1 MTPCARRAADLTTI
15 NAFTKLHH
23 FTRRALRNGKSAGCD
38 LTGVRM
44 RALRG
49 LGGLLD
55 NIPGKCRRTG
65 TSSDT
70 RGTGV
75 GAPTIDNPVDAP
87 AYVVRDIERSIR
99 SHRQAGGTMHGFGR
113 RLHCSR
119 EAIGK
124 DLALARCVIRSEEHT
139 SELQSRGHLVCRLLL
154 EK

>member
-55 NIPGKCRRTG
+55 NIPGRCRRTG

-87 AYVVRDIERSIR
+87 ADVVRDIERSIR
-99 SHRQAGGTMHGFGR
+99 SPPQAGRELHGLGPPTYVSR
-113 RLHCSR
+113 R
-119 EAIGK
+119 
-124 DLALARCVIRSEEHT
+124 ALAEE
-139 SELQSRGHLVCRLLL
+139 LA
-154 EK
+154 

>member
-55 NIPGKCRRTG
+55 NIPGRCRRTG
-65 TSSDT
+65 KSSDT
-70 RGTGV
+70 RSTGL

-87 AYVVRDIERSIR
+87 AYVVRDTESLLRYDIT
-99 SHRQAGGTMHGFGR
+99 AGGT
-113 RLHCSR
+113 
-119 EAIGK
+119 I
-124 DLALARCVIRSEEHT
+124 
-139 SELQSRGHLVCRLLL
+139 
-154 EK
+154 

>member
-75 GAPTIDNPVDAP
+75 GAPTIDRKSTRLN
-87 AYVVRDIERSIR
+87 S
-99 SHRQAGGTMHGFGR
+99 SHGYISYAVFCLKTNNTF
-113 RLHCSR
+113 
-119 EAIGK
+119 
-124 DLALARCVIRSEEHT
+124 
-139 SELQSRGHLVCRLLL
+139 
-154 EK
+154 